1 MGGAG
6 LSSAPAPQPPL
17 QPHGR
22 SVRPLLPRPHAPMVP
37 TPLGRS
43 RCLSPFA
50 SDLIH
55 PEMERSGERLGLH
68 AWKQS
73 AAPLPHAGCRGCRR
87 GSAPPHRTP
96 PIPAL
101 PASRPPFHP
110 PPHFIALFMALSAI
124 NSPFGDGSGQGQ
136 PCSTD
141 TQRSNS
147 QPYGLA
153 LRRKKD
159 LIKKGNEDG
168 VVKSFNYIY
177 LIMVN
182 IRRGT
187 LCFSDFT
194 LKLRAGGYKQH

>member
-6 LSSAPAPQPPL
+6 LSSAPAPQPPV
-17 QPHGR
+17 QPHGH

-55 PEMERSGERLGLH
+55 PEMERSGERLGLR

-96 PIPAL
+96 PSQHSLPHDLPFTPLPILLLYLWRSVQLIPHLGMAQGRGS
-101 PASRPPFHP
+101 PAARTPSAPTHSRTVWRC
-110 PPHFIALFMALSAI
+110 
-124 NSPFGDGSGQGQ
+124 DG
-136 PCSTD
+136 
-141 TQRSNS
+141 
-147 QPYGLA
+147 
-153 LRRKKD
+153 RRT
-159 LIKKGNEDG
+159 
-168 VVKSFNYIY
+168 S
-177 LIMVN
+177 
-182 IRRGT
+182 
-187 LCFSDFT
+187 
-194 LKLRAGGYKQH
+194 LKREMRTAW